1 MEAKAIKKI
10 DEPFSA
16 SKFIMDY
23 FRDEFVDLWGD
34 EVEAKVEAKIT
45 EKVKAEVTEKVKA
58 EVTKKVKAEVSI
70 LESEVEQQKKEKIN
84 IIRNLIS
91 STSMQPTEIAQIA
104 SISVEEVL
112 KIKAEIKDQN

>member
-45 EKVKAEVTEKVKA
+45 E
-58 EVTKKVKAEVSI
+58 KVKAEVSI

>member
-23 FRDEFVDLWGD
+23 FRDEFVDIWGD
-34 EVEAKVEAKIT
+34 EVEAKVEAKI
-45 EKVKAEVTEKVKA
+45 TEKVKA

>member
-23 FRDEFVDLWGD
+23 FRDEFVDIWGD
-34 EVEAKVEAKIT
+34 EVEAKVEAKI
-45 EKVKAEVTEKVKA
+45 TEKVKA

-84 IIRNLIS
+84 IIRDLIS

-104 SISVEEVL
+104 SILVEEVL

>member
-23 FRDEFVDLWGD
+23 FRDEFVDIWGD
-34 EVEAKVEAKIT
+34 EVEAKVEAKI
-45 EKVKAEVTEKVKA
+45 TEKVKA

-104 SISVEEVL
+104 SILVEEVL